1 MRGMSISN
9 GYIMDNDISKPV
21 VIALGGNAIS
31 TGSDE
36 TMSEQF
42 ARARTSLMPLVD
54 LADAG
59 YKIAITH
66 GNGPQVGN
74 QLLRVE
80 LSQEKVIPMPLFLCG
95 GMTQGEIGYI
105 IVNSLDNLLNEKNID
120 RSVAAVMTQV
130 IVDTDDPAFQNPTKY
145 IGRFYSE
152 EEATG
157 LAKTAGWT
165 VREDSG
171 RGWRRVVPSPWPVEI
186 VEIDTIRALVE
197 SGIMVVAVGGGGIP
211 VTIDNRGRL
220 NGIDA
225 VIDKDRAS
233 AVLALEIGAEILMI
247 LTGVEKVSTN
257 FNTIYQRDWDVMSV
271 GAAQDF
277 LESGQF
283 PPGSMGPKIESAI
296 YFIENGGK
304 QVIITSIDRVKEA
317 LEYDAGT
324 CILP

>member
-1 MRGMSISN
+1 
-9 GYIMDNDISKPV
+9 MDKDTSKPV

-31 TGSDE
+31 KGSNE
-36 TMSEQF
+36 TISEQF
-42 ARARTSLMPLVD
+42 ARARTSLLPLVD
-54 LADAG
+54 LATAG

-80 LSQEKVIPMPLFLCG
+80 LSQDKVIPMPLFLCG
-95 GMTQGEIGYI
+95 AMTQGEIGYI
-105 IVNSLDNLLNEKNID
+105 IVNSLDNLLREHDVKRRVSAI
-120 RSVAAVMTQV
+120 VTQV
-130 IVDTDDPAFQNPTKY
+130 VVDRKDPAFENPTKY
-145 IGRFYSE
+145 IGRFYTE
-152 EEATG
+152 EEANH

-171 RGWRRVVPSPWPVEI
+171 RGWRRVVPSPWPSDI
-186 VEIDTIRALVE
+186 VEVETVRQLLDDGNLV
-197 SGIMVVAVGGGGIP
+197 VTVGGGGIP
-211 VTIDNRGRL
+211 VTKDDRGRL
-220 NGIDA
+220 NGVDA

-233 AVLALEIGAEILMI
+233 ALLALELKAETLVI

-257 FNTIYQRDWDVMSV
+257 FNTVYQRDWDVMSV
-271 GAAQDF
+271 GAVKDF
-277 LESGQF
+277 LDAGQF
-283 PPGSMGPKIESAI
+283 PAGSMGPKIESAI

-304 QVIITSIDRVKEA
+304 QVIITSIDRVKDA